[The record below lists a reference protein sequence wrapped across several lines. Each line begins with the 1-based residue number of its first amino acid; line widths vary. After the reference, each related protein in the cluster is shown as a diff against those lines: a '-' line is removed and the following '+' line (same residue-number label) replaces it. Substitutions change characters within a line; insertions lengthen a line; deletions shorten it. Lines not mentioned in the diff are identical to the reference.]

1 MSKKVLRFEK
11 VDIKKMPGLN
21 HGIKAYE
28 GLSPHINIIAGP
40 NASGK
45 SSTARAIQQL
55 MSQENVGNITAEGS
69 FSIEEES
76 WISHLDPSFIK
87 TQKNGIDAELKG
99 VPSNEEQS
107 RYMLSLHELIKK
119 DDKDLAESILKDA
132 IGGYDIDAAK
142 DKLGY
147 SIIRKPK
154 NVKEF
159 REFESARKTVREI
172 SEEQRDL
179 RAKQDQ
185 LETLLKQKEKAE
197 KAEELVKFYKLVE
210 DFKIRQASLKA
221 LEDELS
227 TFSDKMKYVKEDDYK
242 NLDAFLKEIQDKSA
256 SLERVKSEIS
266 RFETELTQINLPE
279 NGVDSLD
286 VKYVGNEIDR
296 LKELESSIYEAENE
310 IARVDSELKDLSKKL
325 GLNDGESTF
334 EGLNLEGINLT
345 DEYWQSAFDLF
356 GEINQLE
363 KLIKHLSEKKEE
375 VTTKS
380 ETLKAGI
387 TALSRWLGTAED
399 SGKSISSSLLGILI
413 ILSIATAAAFYLF
426 GAVGYVGLISIV
438 LLLIYLGYKNK
449 SDKGSAS
456 VSVRK
461 SDFEETG
468 LVAPT
473 SWEAEEVAK
482 RVVDLINELEE
493 TRQLENIIEQ
503 IANNERLL
511 KEKKEEFERFRK
523 EAEKAKEALKIIP
536 GLDGDS
542 LKNYSALYWYL
553 KNVLSWQENRNKI
566 NAEDAVVK
574 RAKEQIKDLVGKINP
589 VFGKYGLGTVTS
601 FAEAKAQKEQLEEYR
616 EAYNDLVRKLE
627 TAKSEKVRTVQD
639 KVRAEG
645 NTQSICDRLEIKP
658 EDIDLVKELVGKL
671 EQYNRVIEQ
680 KSNSSAILSEARN
693 SMKSHSIY
701 SELVDEVAVIT
712 LDELSHKIKQF
723 AEEAAELTNINNS
736 IVRIE
741 TLVRSTEQKHELE
754 NALQKEVQALQEL
767 EELYKTNANSII
779 GELLA
784 KQVKAHLGEKNMPEV
799 FVRAKELFKRITKN
813 RYELLVDSTKGD
825 AGFSAM
831 DLRDGVGRSLEELS
845 TGTRIQL
852 IMSVRLAFIEQ
863 AEGDIS
869 LPILADELLANSD
882 TQRANAIIDAL
893 IEISKAGRQIFYFTA
908 QEDEVAKW
916 ESKLKNEKDIEHKVY
931 VIEQGDGLH
940 KLELERVQVFAGIQL
955 QKEIQ
960 KPNSMSYEAYGEALG
975 VPPVHSIFTPVEQLH
990 IWYLFDDAVLLYS
1003 VLKTGIENWGML
1015 KSYFKEGGVLDG
1027 LDKNTQNKIEQKA
1040 ELIAQYLE
1048 LKQHGNNRPVD
1059 RQVLE
1064 DSDAVTPTFID
1075 PTAAQLEE
1083 CDFDPSALIK
1093 ALENRA
1099 VPGFFTNKREELE
1112 EYFIN
1117 NGYIQQSEPFSQDEI
1132 HIRLLAYISNTNI
1145 STEEAEQVLG
1155 RLNK

>member
-11 VDIKKMPGLN
+11 VDIKKMLGLN

-28 GLSPHINIIAGP
+28 DLSPHINIIAGP

-363 KLIKHLSEKKEE
+363 KLIKHLSEKKEKI
-375 VTTKS
+375 VTKS
-380 ETLKAGI
+380 ETIKAGI
-387 TALSRWLGTAED
+387 NALSGWLEAVKST
-399 SGKSISSSLLGILI
+399 GK
-413 ILSIATAAAFYLF
+413 
-426 GAVGYVGLISIV
+426 LISNV
-438 LLLIYLGYKNK
+438 H
-449 SDKGSAS
+449 
-456 VSVRK
+456 
-461 SDFEETG
+461 
-468 LVAPT
+468 LV
-473 SWEAEEVAK
+473 
-482 RVVDLINELEE
+482 
-493 TRQLENIIEQ
+493 
-503 IANNERLL
+503 
-511 KEKKEEFERFRK
+511 
-523 EAEKAKEALKIIP
+523 
-536 GLDGDS
+536 
-542 LKNYSALYWYL
+542 
-553 KNVLSWQENRNKI
+553 
-566 NAEDAVVK
+566 
-574 RAKEQIKDLVGKINP
+574 
-589 VFGKYGLGTVTS
+589 
-601 FAEAKAQKEQLEEYR
+601 
-616 EAYNDLVRKLE
+616 
-627 TAKSEKVRTVQD
+627 
-639 KVRAEG
+639 
-645 NTQSICDRLEIKP
+645 
-658 EDIDLVKELVGKL
+658 
-671 EQYNRVIEQ
+671 
-680 KSNSSAILSEARN
+680 
-693 SMKSHSIY
+693 
-701 SELVDEVAVIT
+701 
-712 LDELSHKIKQF
+712 
-723 AEEAAELTNINNS
+723 
-736 IVRIE
+736 
-741 TLVRSTEQKHELE
+741 TLV
-754 NALQKEVQALQEL
+754 
-767 EELYKTNANSII
+767 
-779 GELLA
+779 
-784 KQVKAHLGEKNMPEV
+784 
-799 FVRAKELFKRITKN
+799 
-813 RYELLVDSTKGD
+813 
-825 AGFSAM
+825 
-831 DLRDGVGRSLEELS
+831 
-845 TGTRIQL
+845 
-852 IMSVRLAFIEQ
+852 
-863 AEGDIS
+863 
-869 LPILADELLANSD
+869 
-882 TQRANAIIDAL
+882 
-893 IEISKAGRQIFYFTA
+893 
-908 QEDEVAKW
+908 
-916 ESKLKNEKDIEHKVY
+916 
-931 VIEQGDGLH
+931 
-940 KLELERVQVFAGIQL
+940 
-955 QKEIQ
+955 
-960 KPNSMSYEAYGEALG
+960 
-975 VPPVHSIFTPVEQLH
+975 
-990 IWYLFDDAVLLYS
+990 
-1003 VLKTGIENWGML
+1003 
-1015 KSYFKEGGVLDG
+1015 
-1027 LDKNTQNKIEQKA
+1027 
-1040 ELIAQYLE
+1040 
-1048 LKQHGNNRPVD
+1048 
-1059 RQVLE
+1059 
-1064 DSDAVTPTFID
+1064 
-1075 PTAAQLEE
+1075 
-1083 CDFDPSALIK
+1083 
-1093 ALENRA
+1093 
-1099 VPGFFTNKREELE
+1099 
-1112 EYFIN
+1112 
-1117 NGYIQQSEPFSQDEI
+1117 
-1132 HIRLLAYISNTNI
+1132 
-1145 STEEAEQVLG
+1145 
-1155 RLNK
+1155 